1 MQTKRIGYRIKY
13 TKKIIPRSKKHTI
26 LTLKKRQK
34 ITKGE
39 IYGGGNSAKNKT
51 RVKKQSKEVKKN
63 NTPTR
68 EERQTRSKLELERQK
83 NITIQT
89 ENEGVPKEVSSEES
103 TRTAASDVADKEREV
118 EQEEANRKAVAV
130 KEQEQEEANRKAVA
144 VKEREV
150 EQEEANRKAVAV
162 KEQEQANRKAAAVK
176 EQEEANRKAV
186 AVKEQEEAK
195 RKAAAVK
202 EQEQEQEQEEAN
214 RKAAAVKEQ
223 EQEEANRNAVAATAD
238 KEKSDATKV
247 DIRNTKEDANDDK
260 TYCPSRN
267 LTPRIPK
274 GDSLSAK
281 KKDYRKQSLVFSPDK
296 NIGCVK
302 QSTDKVVVLNK
313 YWEDIQNEED
323 KGTEINAS
331 IPTPMLMSNTVESN
345 ASIDTLPQ
353 HKDEQPI
360 EGNLFDIASFGI
372 DIRYPNGIKES
383 PIVNLIG
390 NSGGTTD
397 AVLSAMEI
405 QSKQSKKIPDIN
417 NDKSTSPAIES
428 KGGKLR
434 RGKKLQKTQKPKKIY
449 NKSMKRKKVKL

>member
-103 TRTAASDVADKEREV
+103 TRTAASDIADKEREV
-118 EQEEANRKAVAV
+118 EQEEAKRKDAVVKEREQEEASRKAVAV
-130 KEQEQEEANRKAVA
+130 KEQEQEEANRKA
-144 VKEREV
+144 
-150 EQEEANRKAVAV
+150 
-162 KEQEQANRKAAAVK
+162 AAVK
-176 EQEEANRKAV
+176 EQEEANRKS
-186 AVKEQEEAK
+186 
-195 RKAAAVK
+195 
-202 EQEQEQEQEEAN
+202 
-214 RKAAAVKEQ
+214 
-223 EQEEANRNAVAATAD
+223 VAATTD

-260 TYCPSRN
+260 PNCPSRN

-345 ASIDTLPQ
+345 ANIDTLPQ

-417 NDKSTSPAIES
+417 NDKSTSHAIES

>member
-130 KEQEQEEANRKAVA
+130 KEQEQ
-144 VKEREV
+144 
-150 EQEEANRKAVAV
+150 
-162 KEQEQANRKAAAVK
+162 ANRKAAAVK

-186 AVKEQEEAK
+186 AVKEQEEAKRKAAAVKEQEQEQEEAK

>member
-103 TRTAASDVADKEREV
+103 TRTAASDVAD
-118 EQEEANRKAVAV
+118 
-130 KEQEQEEANRKAVA
+130 
-144 VKEREV
+144 KEREV